1 LSKQQSRIRLA
12 TVVCLFFCLFS
23 AGCASG
29 SDFDYRLD
37 SIVKPYS
44 FSIMGWELEN
54 ISGEIRQS
62 GQDSEARVTG
72 GPEQVRQYFSV
83 VEQIKTLEAEIEAVT
98 DSGEEGA
105 LASLEAELGGLER
118 QKVALRGVV
127 EEVLAGQMGEALS
140 GQGISKFP
148 PLNFKLDKPPR
159 LLVVSPRDRIE
170 SIREVCLRQELS
182 LEEMESI
189 EARVDGLGVSS
200 LVLEIGGL
208 GATYPSFVADDASLR
223 FTIDTAAEE
232 WLHQYLVFR
241 PLGFRYL
248 LDLTGMSR
256 DYEIATMNETVAS
269 MASKEIGAIV
279 YEKYYSR
286 DETGEGSQP
295 PAGPEFDFNREMR
308 EIRRAVDRYLARG
321 EVEEAEEFMELKR
334 GYLVSEGYRIRKLN
348 QAYFAFH
355 GTYADSPTSVSPIG
369 LEMKEL
375 RSRRASLKDFLD
387 TAAGMTCRQ
396 DLIASLE

>member
-1 LSKQQSRIRLA
+1 
-12 TVVCLFFCLFS
+12 
-23 AGCASG
+23 
-29 SDFDYRLD
+29 
-37 SIVKPYS
+37 
-44 FSIMGWELEN
+44 MGWELEN

-62 GQDSEARVTG
+62 GRDSEAGVTG
-72 GPEQVRQYFSV
+72 SPEQVRQYFSV

-98 DSGEEGA
+98 DSGEEDE

-118 QKVALRGVV
+118 QKAALRGVV
-127 EEVLAGQMGEALS
+127 EEVLAGQIGEALS

-148 PLNFKLDKPPR
+148 PLNFRLDKPPR

-170 SIREVCLRQELS
+170 SIREICLRQELS
-182 LEEMESI
+182 LEKIEDI

-208 GATYPSFVADDASLR
+208 GATYPSFVTDNASLR

-248 LDLTGMSR
+248 LDLTGISR
-256 DYEIATMNETVAS
+256 DYEIATMNETVAN

-279 YEKYYSR
+279 YEKYYSQ

-321 EVEEAEEFMELKR
+321 EVEEAEGFMELKR

>member
-1 LSKQQSRIRLA
+1 MRLA
-12 TVVCLFFCLFS
+12 TAVCLFFCLFS
-23 AGCASG
+23 AGCASAG
-29 SDFDYRLD
+29 DFDYRLD

-54 ISGEIRQS
+54 ISGVIGQS
-62 GQDSEARVTG
+62 SRDSEAGVTG
-72 GPEQVRQYFSV
+72 GPEQVGQYFSL
-83 VEQIKTLEAEIEAVT
+83 VEQIETLEAEIEAVT
-98 DSGEEGA
+98 DSGEEDE
-105 LASLEAELGGLER
+105 LVSLEAELGGLER

-127 EEVLAGQMGEALS
+127 EAVLAGQIRGALS

-148 PLNFKLDKPPR
+148 PLNFRLDKPPR

-170 SIREVCLRQELS
+170 SIREICLRQELS
-182 LEEMESI
+182 LEKIESI
-189 EARVDGLGVSS
+189 EAGVDELGVSS
-200 LVLEIGGL
+200 LVVELGGL

-223 FTIDTAAEE
+223 FTIDTVAEE

-256 DYEIATMNETVAS
+256 DYEIATMNETVAG
-269 MASKEIGAIV
+269 MVSKEIGAIV
-279 YEKYYSR
+279 YEKYYSQ

-295 PAGPEFDFNREMR
+295 PAEPEFDFNREMR

-334 GYLVSEGYRIRKLN
+334 GYLVSEGYRVRKLN

-369 LEMKEL
+369 LELKEL
-375 RSRRASLKDFLD
+375 RSRSASLKDFLD

>member
-1 LSKQQSRIRLA
+1 MSKQQSRMRLA
-12 TVVCLFFCLFS
+12 TAVCLFFCLFS
-23 AGCASG
+23 AGCVSAG
-29 SDFDYRLD
+29 DFDYRLD

-54 ISGEIRQS
+54 ISGAIGQS
-62 GQDSEARVTG
+62 GRDGEAGVTG
-72 GPEQVRQYFSV
+72 GPEQVRQYFSL

-98 DSGEEGA
+98 DSGEEGELVA
-105 LASLEAELGGLER
+105 LEAELGGLKR

-127 EEVLAGQMGEALS
+127 EAVLAGQIREALS

-148 PLNFKLDKPPR
+148 PLNFRLDKPPR

-170 SIREVCLRQELS
+170 SIREICLRQELS
-182 LEEMESI
+182 LEEAEDI
-189 EARVDGLGVSS
+189 EARVDELGVSS
-200 LVLEIGGL
+200 LVLELGGL

-248 LDLTGMSR
+248 LDLTGISR

-269 MASKEIGAIV
+269 MVSKEIGAIV
-279 YEKYYSR
+279 YEKYYSQ

-321 EVEEAEEFMELKR
+321 EVEEAEEFMESKR
-334 GYLVSEGYRIRKLN
+334 EYLVSEGYRIRKLN

-375 RSRRASLKDFLD
+375 RSRSASLKDFLD

>member
-1 LSKQQSRIRLA
+1 MRLA
-12 TVVCLFFCLFS
+12 TAVCLFFCLFS
-23 AGCASG
+23 AGCASD
-29 SDFDYRLD
+29 SNFDYRLD

-54 ISGEIRQS
+54 ISGGIGQS
-62 GQDSEARVTG
+62 SQDSEVGVTG
-72 GPEQVRQYFSV
+72 GPEQVEQYFSL
-83 VEQIKTLEAEIEAVT
+83 VEQIKALEAEIRAIT
-98 DSGEEGA
+98 DSGEEDG

-118 QKVALRGVV
+118 QKAALRGVV
-127 EEVLAGQMGEALS
+127 EAVLAGQIREVLS

-148 PLNFKLDKPPR
+148 PLDFKLDKPPR

-170 SIREVCLRQELS
+170 SIREICLHQELS
-182 LEEMESI
+182 LEEIEEI
-189 EARVDGLGVSS
+189 EARVDELGVSS

-223 FTIDTAAEE
+223 FTVDTVAEE

-248 LDLTGMSR
+248 LDLTGISR

-269 MASKEIGAIV
+269 MVSKEIGAIV
-279 YEKYYSR
+279 YEKYYFQ
-286 DETGEGSQP
+286 DETGGDSQP

-308 EIRRAVDRYLARG
+308 EIRRAVDRYLVRG

-334 GYLVSEGYRIRKLN
+334 EYLVSEGYRIRKLN

-387 TAAGMTCRQ
+387 VAAGMTCRQ